1 MIEEELIFL
10 DSIPLQLLL
19 VVVLIFINAFFA
31 SSEIAVI
38 SLNKTKLRFMAEDGD
53 KVAKRL
59 LKLAETPTGF
69 LSTIQIGIT
78 LAGFLNSAFAADNF
92 AGRIVNW
99 IYYDLQFQA
108 ISEGVLKTLAV
119 IVVTIILSYFQL
131 VLGELV
137 PKRLAMQKSYSVA
150 KITSFVIVPLAVI
163 MKPFIWFLTK
173 STNVCLR
180 ILRLKVE
187 AEEDSVTEEEIK
199 MMVDLGEET
208 GTVEEKE
215 KEWIEN
221 IFDFNDTTVKEIM
234 TPTYAVT
241 YLLETD
247 TRDKID
253 AIIKQTKFSRYPVC
267 KTNLNDII
275 GVLHIK
281 DYFLNPNKD
290 VKDILRPAYLVPETT
305 LADDLFNKLK
315 ETKNTFAAVID
326 EYGNTS
332 GILTME
338 DLLEEIVGKIY
349 DEHDKSDND
358 EFVEVEPGRY
368 LVSGEMN
375 VSDLAEKLDVSL
387 EDSEAY
393 DTVGGLILSCLDY
406 VPSDGSSLIV
416 TKDELVFEVIKV
428 LHRRIVEV
436 IVTKKSNEQTEENN
450 LPNDTN

>member
-1 MIEEELIFL
+1 M
-10 DSIPLQLLL
+10 DSIPLQIL
-19 VVVLIFINAFFA
+19 VNIVLIFVNAFFA

-38 SLNKTKLRFMAEDGD
+38 SLNKTKLRFMADDGD

-92 AGRIVNW
+92 ASRITDWICNDLKWTTNTGLVN
-99 IYYDLQFQA
+99 
-108 ISEGVLKTLAV
+108 TLAV
-119 IVVTIILSYFQL
+119 ILVTIILSYFTL
-131 VLGELV
+131 ILGELV
-137 PKRLAMQKSYSVA
+137 PKRLAMQKSYGVA
-150 KITSFVIVPLAVI
+150 RVTSRVIIPLAVI
-163 MKPFIWFLTK
+163 MRPFIWFLTK
-173 STNVCLR
+173 STNLCLR

-199 MMVDLGEET
+199 MMVDRGEET

-221 IFDFNDTTVKEIM
+221 IFEFNDTTVKEIM
-234 TPTYAVT
+234 TPAYGVT

-247 TRDKID
+247 SKEKID
-253 AIIKQTKFSRYPVC
+253 SIIRDTKFSRYPVC
-267 KTNLNDII
+267 KTGLNDII

-281 DYFLNPNKD
+281 DYFLNKDKELKD
-290 VKDILRPAYLVPETT
+290 VVRPAYLVPETT

-315 ETKNTFAAVID
+315 ETKNTFAVVID
-326 EYGNTS
+326 EYGNAS

-349 DEHDKSDND
+349 DEHDNKEQE
-358 EFVEVEPGRY
+358 EFIELEPGKY

-375 VSDLAEKLDVSL
+375 VSDLADKLDV
-387 EDSEAY
+387 EIEENEAY

-406 VPSDGSSLIV
+406 IPNDGTSLTV
-416 TKDELVFEVIKV
+416 SKDNLNFEVIKV
-428 LHRRIVEV
+428 LHRRIIEV
-436 IVTKKSNEQTEENN
+436 IITKNEREETTEEDETKENE
-450 LPNDTN
+450 

>member
-1 MIEEELIFL
+1 M
-10 DSIPLQLLL
+10 DSIPLQIL
-19 VVVLIFINAFFA
+19 VNIVLIFVNAFFA

-38 SLNKTKLRFMAEDGD
+38 SLNKTKLRFMADDGD

-92 AGRIVNW
+92 ASRITDWICNDLKWTTNTGLVN
-99 IYYDLQFQA
+99 
-108 ISEGVLKTLAV
+108 TLAV
-119 IVVTIILSYFQL
+119 ILVTIILSYFTL
-131 VLGELV
+131 ILGELV
-137 PKRLAMQKSYSVA
+137 PKRLAMQKSYGVA
-150 KITSFVIVPLAVI
+150 RVTSRVIIPLAVI
-163 MKPFIWFLTK
+163 MRPFIWFLTK

-199 MMVDLGEET
+199 MMVDRGEET

-221 IFDFNDTTVKEIM
+221 IFEFNDTTVKEIM
-234 TPTYAVT
+234 TPAYGVT
-241 YLLETD
+241 YLLESD
-247 TRDKID
+247 SKDKID
-253 AIIKQTKFSRYPVC
+253 SIIRETKFSRYPVC
-267 KTNLNDII
+267 KTGLNDII

-281 DYFLNPNKD
+281 DYFLNKDKDIKD
-290 VKDILRPAYLVPETT
+290 VVRPAYLVPETT

-315 ETKNTFAAVID
+315 ETKNTFAVVID
-326 EYGNTS
+326 EYGNAS

-349 DEHDKSDND
+349 DEHDNKEQE
-358 EFVEVEPGRY
+358 EFIELEPGKY

-375 VSDLAEKLDVSL
+375 VSDLADKLDV
-387 EDSEAY
+387 EIEENEAY

-406 VPSDGSSLIV
+406 IPNDGTSLTV
-416 TKDELVFEVIKV
+416 SKDNLNFEVIKV
-428 LHRRIVEV
+428 LHRRIIEV
-436 IVTKKSNEQTEENN
+436 IITKIEKEEIPEEETKGNE
-450 LPNDTN
+450 

>member
-1 MIEEELIFL
+1 M
-10 DSIPLQLLL
+10 DSIPVQLIL

-59 LKLAETPTGF
+59 LNLAETPTGF

-92 AGRIVNW
+92 AGRIVDW
-99 IYYDLQFQA
+99 LYYDLNWTV
-108 ISEGVLKTLAV
+108 IPVGVLNTLSV
-119 IVVTIILSYFQL
+119 ILVTIILSYFQL

-137 PKRLAMQKSYSVA
+137 PKRLAMQKSYGVA
-150 KITSFVIVPLAVI
+150 RVTSTVIVPLAIV

-180 ILRLKVE
+180 VLRLKVE
-187 AEEDSVTEEEIK
+187 AEEDKVTEEEIK

-221 IFDFNDTTVKEIM
+221 IFEFNDTTVKEIM
-234 TPTYAVT
+234 TPAYSVT
-241 YLLETD
+241 YLLLDYTNEQ
-247 TRDKID
+247 ILN
-253 AIIKQTKFSRYPVC
+253 IIRESKFSRYPVC
-267 KTNLNDII
+267 KTGLNDIV

-281 DYFLNPNKD
+281 DYFLNRDK
-290 VKDILRPAYLVPETT
+290 KLTDILRPAYLVPETT

-315 ETKNTFAAVID
+315 ETKNTFAVVID
-326 EYGNTS
+326 EYGNAS

-338 DLLEEIVGKIY
+338 DLIEEIVGKIY
-349 DEHDKSDND
+349 DEHDNK
-358 EFVEVEPGRY
+358 EHQECVELEPNKY
-368 LVSGEMN
+368 LVSGDMN
-375 VSDLAEKLDVSL
+375 ISDLAEKLDITL
-387 EDSEAY
+387 DDEAY
-393 DTVGGLILSCLDY
+393 DTVGGLVLSCLDY
-406 VPSDGSSLIV
+406 IPKDGTSLTV
-416 TKDELVFEVIKV
+416 TKDNLTFEVIKV

-436 IVTKKSNEQTEENN
+436 IVTKNIIEKTDEEESKEEE
-450 LPNDTN
+450 

>member
-1 MIEEELIFL
+1 M
-10 DSIPLQLLL
+10 DSIPLQIL
-19 VVVLIFINAFFA
+19 VNIVLIFVNAFFA

-38 SLNKTKLRFMAEDGD
+38 SLNKTKLRFMADDGD

-92 AGRIVNW
+92 ASRITDWICNDLKWTTNTGLVN
-99 IYYDLQFQA
+99 
-108 ISEGVLKTLAV
+108 TLAV
-119 IVVTIILSYFQL
+119 ILVTIILSYFTL
-131 VLGELV
+131 ILGELV
-137 PKRLAMQKSYSVA
+137 PKRLAMQKSYGVA
-150 KITSFVIVPLAVI
+150 RVTSRVIIPLAVI
-163 MKPFIWFLTK
+163 MRPFIWFLTK

-199 MMVDLGEET
+199 MMVDRGEET

-221 IFDFNDTTVKEIM
+221 IFEFNDTTVKEIM
-234 TPTYAVT
+234 TPAYGVT
-241 YLLETD
+241 YLLESD
-247 TRDKID
+247 SKDKID
-253 AIIKQTKFSRYPVC
+253 SIIRETKFSRYPVC
-267 KTNLNDII
+267 KTGLNDII

-281 DYFLNPNKD
+281 DYFLNKDKDIKD
-290 VKDILRPAYLVPETT
+290 VVRPAYLVPETT

-315 ETKNTFAAVID
+315 ETKNTFAVVID
-326 EYGNTS
+326 EYGNAS

-349 DEHDKSDND
+349 DEHDNKEQE
-358 EFVEVEPGRY
+358 EFIELEPGKY

-375 VSDLAEKLDVSL
+375 VSDLADKLDV
-387 EDSEAY
+387 EIEENEAY

-406 VPSDGSSLIV
+406 IPNDGTSLTV
-416 TKDELVFEVIKV
+416 SKDNLNFEVIKV
-428 LHRRIVEV
+428 LHRRIIEV
-436 IVTKKSNEQTEENN
+436 IITKIEKEEITEEETKENE
-450 LPNDTN
+450 

>member
-1 MIEEELIFL
+1 M
-10 DSIPLQLLL
+10 DSIPVQLIL

-59 LKLAETPTGF
+59 LNLAETPTGF

-92 AGRIVNW
+92 AGRIVDW
-99 IYYDLQFQA
+99 LYYDLNWTV
-108 ISEGVLKTLAV
+108 IPVGVLNTLSV
-119 IVVTIILSYFQL
+119 ILVTIILSYFQL

-137 PKRLAMQKSYSVA
+137 PKRLAMQKSYGVA
-150 KITSFVIVPLAVI
+150 RVTSTVIVPLAIV

-180 ILRLKVE
+180 VLRLKVE
-187 AEEDSVTEEEIK
+187 AEEDKVTEEEIK

-208 GTVEEKE
+208 GNEKEKE

-221 IFDFNDTTVKEIM
+221 IFEFNDTTVKEIM
-234 TPTYAVT
+234 TPAYGVT
-241 YLLETD
+241 YLLLDYTNEQ
-247 TRDKID
+247 ILN
-253 AIIKQTKFSRYPVC
+253 IIRESKFSRYPVC
-267 KTNLNDII
+267 KTGLNDIV

-281 DYFLNPNKD
+281 DYFLNRDK
-290 VKDILRPAYLVPETT
+290 KLTDILRPAYLVPETT

-315 ETKNTFAAVID
+315 ETKNTFAVVID
-326 EYGNTS
+326 EYGNAS

-338 DLLEEIVGKIY
+338 DLIEEIVGKIY
-349 DEHDKSDND
+349 DEHDNK
-358 EFVEVEPGRY
+358 EHQECIELEPNKY
-368 LVSGEMN
+368 LVSGDMN
-375 VSDLAEKLDVSL
+375 ISDLAEKLDITL
-387 EDSEAY
+387 DDEAY
-393 DTVGGLILSCLDY
+393 DTVGGLVLSCLDY
-406 VPSDGSSLIV
+406 IPKDGTSLTV
-416 TKDELVFEVIKV
+416 TKDNLTFEVIKV

-436 IVTKKSNEQTEENN
+436 IVTKNIIEKTDEEESKEEE
-450 LPNDTN
+450 

>member
-1 MIEEELIFL
+1 M
-10 DSIPLQLLL
+10 DSIPLQIL
-19 VVVLIFINAFFA
+19 VNIVLIFVNAFFA

-38 SLNKTKLRFMAEDGD
+38 SLNKTKLRFMADDGD

-92 AGRIVNW
+92 ASRITDWICNDLKWTTNTGLVN
-99 IYYDLQFQA
+99 
-108 ISEGVLKTLAV
+108 TLAV
-119 IVVTIILSYFQL
+119 ILVTIILSYFTL
-131 VLGELV
+131 ILGELV
-137 PKRLAMQKSYSVA
+137 PKRLAMQKSYGVA
-150 KITSFVIVPLAVI
+150 RVTSRVIIPLAVI
-163 MKPFIWFLTK
+163 MRPFIWFLTK

-199 MMVDLGEET
+199 MMVDRGEET

-221 IFDFNDTTVKEIM
+221 IFEFNDTTVKEIM
-234 TPTYAVT
+234 TPAYGVT
-241 YLLETD
+241 YLLESD
-247 TRDKID
+247 SKDKID
-253 AIIKQTKFSRYPVC
+253 SIIRETKFSRYPVC
-267 KTNLNDII
+267 KTGLNDII

-281 DYFLNPNKD
+281 DYFLNKDKEIKD
-290 VKDILRPAYLVPETT
+290 VVRPAYLVPETT

-315 ETKNTFAAVID
+315 ETKNTFAVVID
-326 EYGNTS
+326 EYGNAS

-349 DEHDKSDND
+349 DEHDNKEQE
-358 EFVEVEPGRY
+358 EFIELEPGKY

-375 VSDLAEKLDVSL
+375 VSDLADKLDV
-387 EDSEAY
+387 EIEENEAY

-406 VPSDGSSLIV
+406 IPNDGTSLTV
-416 TKDELVFEVIKV
+416 SKDNLNFEVIKV
-428 LHRRIVEV
+428 LHRRIIEV
-436 IVTKKSNEQTEENN
+436 IITKIEKEEITEEETKENE
-450 LPNDTN
+450 